1 MNLST
6 TTASGIRLPKR
17 IPLVNQSSTN
27 KATVSPVKSE
37 GKTVNVR
44 ANERMIFLLSELK
57 KEFGVN
63 TSESIRRGV
72 GLFFIAKQEE
82 KKGRR
87 LAFIDEN
94 SNVVVEVH
102 SL

>member
-1 MNLST
+1 MTLT
-6 TTASGIRLPKR
+6 TTGCPPTTIKAT
-17 IPLVNQSSTN
+17 TN
-27 KATVSPVKSE
+27 TATVSPVKPE

-44 ANERMIFLLSELK
+44 ANERMLLLLSQLK
-57 KEFGVN
+57 DEFGIS

-82 KKGRR
+82 KKGRQ

-94 SNVVVEVH
+94 GDVVVEVH
-102 SL
+102 TLT